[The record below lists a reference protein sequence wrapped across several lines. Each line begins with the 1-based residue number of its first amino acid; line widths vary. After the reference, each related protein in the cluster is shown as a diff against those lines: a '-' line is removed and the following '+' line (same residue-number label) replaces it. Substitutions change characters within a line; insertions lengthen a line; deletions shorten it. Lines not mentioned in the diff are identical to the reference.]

1 MSLDTSRTTRV
12 TRSSQ
17 PHPPVP
23 TRAPSRASTPVS
35 PETSRRPLP
44 AQTAPTP
51 IISSTN
57 LPSRTPSPPT
67 PVDMSNFKSVRL
79 NTENLKFSGHKS
91 DYRAWK
97 DVINLYMIGNP
108 KEFPTD
114 QIKIAFTLSWM
125 SGNCNVLT
133 WASNQQTI
141 YTRSETWPT
150 WSEFQKIL
158 EDQYGD
164 PAAEQQARE
173 YLLHYKQGN
182 TPTHSFFD
190 TLELW
195 FTLANISDKT
205 EAYNA
210 AKRAMNPRTR
220 SALTMAGF
228 PTTYKDLRD
237 KLCLLEDEERK
248 MGMMDARTLDS
259 RLFDDSGVS
268 AARQY
273 KPARPAVIQVQ
284 GQAPAYANA

>member
-1 MSLDTSRTTRV
+1 MSSDTSHTTRV

-17 PHPPVP
+17 PHPPIP
-23 TRAPSRASTPVS
+23 TRAPSRASTPAS
-35 PETSRRPLP
+35 PEASRRPLP
-44 AQTAPTP
+44 PRAAPTP

-57 LPSRTPSPPT
+57 LPSRTPSPLT
-67 PVDMSNFKSVRL
+67 PVDMSDFKSAKL
-79 NTENLKFSGHKS
+79 NTENLKFSSHKS
-91 DYRAWK
+91 DFRAWK
-97 DVINLYMIGNP
+97 DVIDLYMIGNP

-114 QIKIAFTLSWM
+114 QIKIAFVLSWM
-125 SGNCNVLT
+125 TGTRHVQT

-141 YTRSETWPT
+141 FTRSGTWPT
-150 WSEFQKIL
+150 WVEFQAIL

-173 YLLHYKQGN
+173 YLLYYKQGDMSAR
-182 TPTHSFFD
+182 SFFD

-210 AKRAMNPRTR
+210 AKRAMNPRVR

-228 PTTYKDLRD
+228 PATYKDLRD

-248 MGMMDARTLDS
+248 MGA
-259 RLFDDSGVS
+259 
-268 AARQY
+268 
-273 KPARPAVIQVQ
+273 
-284 GQAPAYANA
+284 